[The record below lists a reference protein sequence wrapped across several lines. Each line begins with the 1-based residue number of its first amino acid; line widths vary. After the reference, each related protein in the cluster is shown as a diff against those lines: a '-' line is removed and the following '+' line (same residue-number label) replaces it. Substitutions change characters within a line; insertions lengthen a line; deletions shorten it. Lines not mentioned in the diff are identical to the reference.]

1 MNTDRQ
7 MIVQAVLEGK
17 IGPEHM
23 TSEELLEINLNLMEA
38 ITDRMIEQG
47 RIVFAEHDTV
57 Q

>member
-1 MNTDRQ
+1 MNIDRQ
-7 MIVQAVLEGK
+7 MVARAVLEGQ
-17 IGPEHM
+17 IGVEHM